1 MEQHKHFQHELN
13 NATQVVNNQITR
25 LRLLNKKF
33 SSMDTDF
40 RKQIA
45 ESIKAGKNARA
56 KVLAAELANVRKVQH
71 TTQNMGIALEVV
83 VLRCSTI
90 NEFANIMDTI
100 TPTVQMVK
108 DIQRDISKVVPTAN
122 ELINSVTNTTSE
134 VLMNCNVSDD
144 LGKISTPMDEDSL
157 KILGEVEELLEQ
169 ETKSKLPEVPLGT
182 PSTKKVKEATGEV
195 LVEASK
201 VLVET

>member
-1 MEQHKHFQHELN
+1 MEQHKQYQHELT
-13 NATQVVNNQITR
+13 NATLVVNNQITR
-25 LRLLNKKF
+25 LKLLNKKF
-33 SSMDTDF
+33 CSMDSDF

-45 ESIKAGKNARA
+45 ESIKAGNNARA
-56 KVLAAELANVRKVQH
+56 KVLAAELANVRRVQH

-90 NEFANIMDTI
+90 TEFADIMDTI

-134 VLMNCNVSDD
+134 VLMNCKVSDD
-144 LGKISTPMDEDSL
+144 LGRISTPMDEDSL

-169 ETKSKLPEVPLGT
+169 ETKSKLPEVPQGT
-182 PSTKKVKEATGEV
+182 PSAEKSEEAN
-195 LVEASK
+195 SK
-201 VLVET
+201 VLVEENKVLVET

>member
-1 MEQHKHFQHELN
+1 MEQHKQFQSELA

-25 LRLLNKKF
+25 LKALHKKF

-45 ESIKAGKNARA
+45 ENIKAGNNARA
-56 KVLAAELANVRKVQH
+56 KVLAAELANIRRVQH

-90 NEFANIMDTI
+90 NEFAIIMDTI

-122 ELINSVTNTTSE
+122 ELINDVTKTTSD
-134 VLMNCNVSDD
+134 VLLNCNVNAD
-144 LGKISTPMDEDSL
+144 LGKISTPMDDDSL
-157 KILGEVEELLEQ
+157 KILNEVEELLEE
-169 ETKSKLPEVPLGT
+169 ETKSRLPEVPVNI
-182 PSTKKVKEATGEV
+182 KVAQKVKEKSEP
-195 LVEASK
+195 LLEENR

>member
-1 MEQHKHFQHELN
+1 MEQHKQFQHELT

-33 SSMDTDF
+33 SSMDSDF

-45 ESIKAGKNARA
+45 ESIKAGNNARA
-56 KVLAAELANVRKVQH
+56 KVLAAELSNVRKVQH

-90 NEFANIMDTI
+90 NEFAYIMDTI

-134 VLMNCNVSDD
+134 VLMNCKVSDD

-169 ETKSKLPEVPLGT
+169 ETKSKLPEVPQGT
-182 PSTKKVKEATGEV
+182 PSAEKSE
-195 LVEASK
+195 
-201 VLVET
+201 